1 MPLKLEHR
9 LGVQA
14 PAQIIWES
22 LSDLSTWAEW
32 NPLYPKAEGAIR
44 IGEVLTLELA
54 LPGQPVQTIQP
65 RVLDWAPE
73 DHIHWRL
80 TMFRGLVNS
89 VRYLEIE
96 VLNDAACI
104 VSNGEIFSGLLSPLV
119 RTQRRAIRQGFTA
132 MGEAIKA
139 RAEARYA
146 AQTS

>member
-1 MPLKLEHR
+1 MPFKLEHR

-14 PAQIIWES
+14 PAEIIWDS
-22 LSDLSTWAEW
+22 LADLTTWADW
-32 NPLYPKAEGAIR
+32 NPLYPKAAGNIR

-65 RVLDWAPE
+65 KVLDWAPQ

-80 TMFRGLVNS
+80 TMFRGLVTS

-96 VLNDAACI
+96 IMGDTACV

-119 RTQRRAIRQGFTA
+119 RTQRRAIREGFTA

-139 RAEARYA
+139 RAEAQFA
-146 AQTS
+146 ARAS